1 MEPMSWMSCTYS
13 LIHDWHFF
21 CSQTARLSTAS
32 QSKFGT
38 CCLSLSPID
47 GDAVATPS
55 GHVYSREAIVEYLL
69 TKNGEL
75 KKEKSEYERKRLVI
89 ENRRVEMEEQNRKI
103 AEQKFVKKDQG
114 AMSSA
119 IVLRKEDGDK
129 KRPAVASSTSDQ
141 SRSTNSLNQVS
152 YWLATAQP
160 QHTKGMA
167 KDGEFDYVKEIEALG
182 EAPPDR
188 PPSPM
193 SKNPLKLKSLIPI
206 HLVHEGDEDGKAKK
220 GDATGKILCGVSHK
234 AITTQ
239 PAVLIKN
246 SGQIML
252 KSVYEEL
259 AKPDMVCPVT
269 SKKFKEKDVIELV
282 KGRSGF
288 AASGETVAK
297 KYNPTMT

>member
-1 MEPMSWMSCTYS
+1 MAFYI
-13 LIHDWHFF
+13 LR
-21 CSQTARLSTAS
+21 SQTARLSTAS

-38 CCLSLSPID
+38 CCLSLSPIE

-89 ENRRVEMEEQNRKI
+89 ENRRVAWEEKNRKI
-103 AEQKFVKKDQG
+103 AEEKFVRKDQG

-119 IVLRKEDGDK
+119 IVLRNEDGDK
-129 KRPAVASSTSDQ
+129 KRPAVASSAGDNSG

-152 YWLATAQP
+152 YWLAAAQP

-167 KDGEFDYVKEIEALG
+167 KDGEFDYVREIEALG

-206 HLVHEGDEDGKAKK
+206 HLVREGDEDGKAKK
-220 GDATGKILCGVSHK
+220 GDFTGRILCGVSHK

-252 KSVYEEL
+252 KTVYEDL

-269 SKKFKEKDVIELV
+269 GKKFKEKDVIELV